1 MHARKQPS
9 TPTAGALTV
18 LCLVAYLGAQGFD
31 SDVFAPFTFLHY
43 GDPQIGFALEG
54 IAADISRFGLAKDRA
69 NAIQPAF
76 VIIAGDLVNQQTSQE
91 WAAFDSILNLFSV
104 PVKLV
109 VGNHDV
115 WSGSSLNY
123 FRNNYG
129 DDYYVFTYS
138 NCDFVVINSVTIL
151 DSSTYASEYTAQWA
165 WLGTTLQQSAAADRE
180 RIFIAMHHPPFQVT
194 EYDPD
199 DYYSWPAALRGRLS
213 ALLREHGV
221 TVVPAGHVHKT
232 LMAPASDGA
241 FTVYTASGTSRI
253 IGGGGQTNSYAY
265 RTFSVTAG
273 DYSQRYVLLSEIPTA
288 VSHPTGRH
296 TGALTG
302 RAYTPLLG
310 LAPTCRSIHCRV
322 LSTRRAPTTAV
333 YSLLGRGITEHTCT
347 VAAGAS
353 VTP

>member
-1 MHARKQPS
+1 MTIAS
-9 TPTAGALTV
+9 VV
-18 LCLVAYLGAQGFD
+18 LFLAIGLRAQGFD

-43 GDPQIGFALEG
+43 GDSQIGFAREG

-76 VIIAGDLVNQQTSQE
+76 VIIAGDLVNQQTAQE
-91 WAAFDSILNLFSV
+91 WAAFDSIYNLFTV

-151 DSSTYASEYTAQWA
+151 DSSAYASEYTAQWA
-165 WLGTTLQQSAAADRE
+165 WLESTLQQSAAAGRE

-194 EYDPD
+194 ENEPD
-199 DYYSWPAALRGRLS
+199 EYYNWPPTLRSRLS
-213 ALLREHGV
+213 ALLRQHGV
-221 TVVPAGHVHKT
+221 SAVLAGHVHKT
-232 LMAPASDGA
+232 LTAPASDGA

-253 IGGGGQTNSYAY
+253 IGGGGETSNYAY

-288 VSHPTGRH
+288 VSRPADRH
-296 TGALTG
+296 TGALTA
-302 RAYTPLLG
+302 RAHTALLELG
-310 LAPTCRSIHCRV
+310 PTCGSVHCHV
-322 LSTRRAPTTAV
+322 PSTRRAPSAAV
-333 YSLLGRGITEHTCT
+333 YSLLGRGIAGYPRTI
-347 VAAGAS
+347 AAGTAI
-353 VTP
+353 TP